1 MAAPSEDELEG
12 GKMPLLD
19 HLIELRKRLM
29 YSALSFFVFFGPAWY
44 FSKTIYNFLAQPLAH
59 ILMQQTGG
67 HFIYTDLT
75 EAFFVDLRIAF
86 WTSICFSFPVIAS
99 QLWMFV
105 APGLYKNERRAF
117 LPYLFA
123 TPVLFIMGG
132 CLAYFV
138 IFPLAFKFFASFQE
152 VGGPGTVAVT
162 LEPKISQYL
171 TLVMRLIF
179 AFGFAF
185 QMPVLLTLLARV
197 GIVTSNGLKKSRRY
211 AIVGIF
217 ITAAILTPPDIFSQ
231 CSLAIPLLALYEI
244 SIFSCR
250 MVERSRARRRA
261 EEDAAAAAE
270 DASGNAPGEA

>member
-1 MAAPSEDELEG
+1 VAEAVSDNKDEELES
-12 GKMPLLD
+12 GKMPLLE

-29 YSALSFFVFFGPAWY
+29 WSILSFLILFGPSWY
-44 FSKTIYNFLAQPLAH
+44 FSKTIYGFLAEPLAE
-59 ILMQQTGG
+59 ILTAQSNG

-75 EAFFVDLRIAF
+75 EAFFTDLRVAF
-86 WTSICFSFPVIAS
+86 WTAICLSFPVIAS

-105 APGLYKNERRAF
+105 APGLYKKERAAF

-132 CLAYFV
+132 SLARFV
-138 IFPLAFKFFASFQE
+138 IFPLAFKFFASFQDP
-152 VGGPGTVAVT
+152 GGAGNLAVT
-162 LEPKISQYL
+162 LEPKVSEYL

-197 GIVTSNGLKKSRRY
+197 GLVTVAGLKKNRRY

-217 ITAAILTPPDIFSQ
+217 VAAAVLTPPDIFSQ

-244 SIFSCR
+244 SIVSCR
-250 MVERSRARRRA
+250 IVEKQRLRREA
-261 EEDAAAAAE
+261 ELDAEISGKKPAA
-270 DASGNAPGEA
+270 